1 MRRWRDRPDVVV
13 VFFLVERRARR
24 RHTAQPHRR
33 GRIGGREGRRRGGD
47 GGGGRLPWGRIT
59 TIAMA
64 IAKMNDDAIVIVSS
78 RRWWTTPPKIQLH
91 WSRKCDNQ
99 HSRQQSRGGRMGWE
113 GWRWEKERRWWRWRC
128 DAPSR
133 AGGGRGEDDYDG
145 DNDDRGIVR
154 GLVSVIAR
162 LCHNDVDGT
171 MEPRGGDAR
180 GRGRRR
186 RVTRHFAGR

>member
-1 MRRWRDRPDVVV
+1 MEGQTRRRCRLLLSRRTTRTTTTYRAAASTRTHRGPRGTSTRRRWRRRTIAVGANYDNRDGNCED
-13 VFFLVERRARR
+13 ERRRDR
-24 RHTAQPHRR
+24 NRFV
-33 GRIGGREGRRRGGD
+33 EEVV
-47 GGGGRLPWGRIT
+47 
-59 TIAMA
+59 
-64 IAKMNDDAIVIVSS
+64 DDAPEDPASPV
-78 RRWWTTPPKIQLH
+78 
-91 WSRKCDNQ
+91 RKCDNQ
-99 HSRQQSRGGRMGWE
+99 HSRRQSRGGCMGWE
-113 GWRWEKERRWWRWRC
+113 GWRWEKGRRWWRWRC

-186 RVTRHFAGR
+186 RVTRRFAGR